1 MSPVLPQQ
9 LPTLKNHAEVVHFF
23 GTSVATGKKVIKL
36 SRRPVLHVT
45 NNGGNVDKNENETV
59 ILVLITIIITLP
71 PMAKIIPF
79 RHQHHV
85 IQIHH
90 FYKTL
95 PQVRHLLC
103 QVILLLL
110 EIDILLLIKVNLLL

>member
-1 MSPVLPQQ
+1 MLPQQ
-9 LPTLKNHAEVVHFF
+9 LPTLKDHAEVVRFF
-23 GTSVATGKKVIKL
+23 GTFVATGKKVVKL
-36 SRRPVLHVT
+36 SRRPVLHPI